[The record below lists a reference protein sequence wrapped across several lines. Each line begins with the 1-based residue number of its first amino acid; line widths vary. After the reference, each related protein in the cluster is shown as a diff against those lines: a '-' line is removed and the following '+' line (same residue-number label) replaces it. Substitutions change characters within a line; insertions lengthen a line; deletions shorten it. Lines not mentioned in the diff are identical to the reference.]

1 MALGDFKNLCVKI
14 SDPKDVK
21 YAKYAAELFQR
32 KGQDFSEETNSHF
45 VMACIRG
52 NAPGVVVEHFSD
64 SKHRLGAWTTNKS
77 FNRLLEALHEQDVLP
92 EQFVDVLK
100 TLKVKGLYLNDASVE
115 LLQKLSDKHEDEQL
129 KELVHSVAAE
139 VTGAP

>member
-1 MALGDFKNLCVKI
+1 MCVKI

-52 NAPGVVVEHFSD
+52 NAPGVVVEHFSK

-77 FNRLLEALHEQDVLP
+77 FNRLLEALHDQDTLP
-92 EQFVDVLK
+92 DQFVEVLK
-100 TLKVKGLYLNDASVE
+100 NLRIKGLYMNDASLD
-115 LLQKLSDKHEDEQL
+115 LLHKLSDKHEDEQL
-129 KELVHSVAAE
+129 KEFVRSVATE